1 MKYVVILQARTTS
14 TRLPAKA
21 LLPIAG
27 YPSVSLA
34 ALRAANS
41 GGEVI
46 VATSDDASDDA
57 LAAEVQTH
65 QIRVVR
71 GSLHDLLARFHRATD
86 SLSDND
92 VVVRLTAD
100 NVVPDGHLAQE
111 LAFALRDSDM
121 EYLSQASPQSRLP
134 YGLGGEAFRVRTLRK
149 AHLSATSAFDRE
161 HVGPWMQR
169 NCRSAIHTPSALQN
183 ADFSH
188 LRCTIDDQQDYDR
201 VCRLFCGV
209 AEPVQATW
217 WDLLMRLGALP
228 DQPRFRIP
236 HRVVSRRAIG
246 QMTLGTAQLGLK
258 YGVANRTGK
267 PNRDIATGMV
277 RDAIAHGVTTLDTAR
292 TYGDAEEVLGQS
304 LTGAWRSRA
313 EVITKL
319 DPLAGLS
326 VLADRVTVETAVD
339 ASIERSCDALG
350 TNRLHTLL
358 LHRWQHHDAWEG
370 VAWRRLLALR
380 DRGTIG
386 AFGASLYSP
395 AEALQALKDPDIK
408 SLQIPFN
415 LLDQRWRSKEIQQV
429 LAARP
434 DVVVYARSVFLQ
446 GVLLSDAADWPL
458 AGNYDANAYVR
469 TLQHFT
475 KRFERQNVADLCVA
489 YVRAQDWICSLVVGC
504 ETPDQLKRN
513 LEIFCLPPLQREQ
526 CAELE
531 DSVPKAPESLL
542 NPSHW
547 NAEVYDN
554 LKGQ

>member
-34 ALRAANS
+34 ALRAANA

-46 VATSDDASDDA
+46 VATSDDPSDDA

-65 QIRVVR
+65 QMRVVR

-86 SLSDND
+86 SLSDSD
-92 VVVRLTAD
+92 IVVRLTAD
-100 NVVPDGHLAQE
+100 NVVPDGRLVQDLAS
-111 LAFALRDSDM
+111 ALHDSDM
-121 EYLSQASPQSRLP
+121 EYLFQASPQSRLP

-201 VCRLFCGV
+201 ICRLFCGI

-217 WDLLMRLGALP
+217 WDLLMRLAALP
-228 DQPRFRIP
+228 DEPRFRIP
-236 HRVVSRRAIG
+236 YRVVSGRAVG
-246 QMTLGTAQLGLK
+246 QMTLGTAQLGLE

-267 PNRDIATGMV
+267 PNRETATGMV
-277 RDAIAHGVTTLDTAR
+277 RDAIAHGVSTLDTAR
-292 TYGDAEEVLGQS
+292 AYGDAEEVLGQS

-319 DPLAGLS
+319 DPLASLS
-326 VLADRVTVETAVD
+326 ARANRAIVEAAVD
-339 ASIERSCDALG
+339 ASIQQSCEALG
-350 TNRLHTLL
+350 ANRLNTVL

-370 VAWRRLLALR
+370 AAWRRLLALR

-386 AFGASLYSP
+386 ALGASLNTP
-395 AEALQALKDPDIK
+395 TEALQALKDPDIK

-415 LLDQRWRSKEIQQV
+415 LLDQRWRSKEIRQA

-434 DVVVYARSVFLQ
+434 DVVVSARSVFLQ
-446 GVLLSDAADWPL
+446 GVLLSDAANWPS

-469 TLQHFT
+469 TLQQFT
-475 KRFERQNVADLCVA
+475 KRFERQSVADLCVA

-513 LEIFCLPPLQREQ
+513 LEIFCLPPLKREQ

-531 DSVPKAPESLL
+531 ERVPEAPESLL
-542 NPSHW
+542 NPSQW
-547 NAEVYDN
+547 NNEVYDDI
-554 LKGQ
+554 KG